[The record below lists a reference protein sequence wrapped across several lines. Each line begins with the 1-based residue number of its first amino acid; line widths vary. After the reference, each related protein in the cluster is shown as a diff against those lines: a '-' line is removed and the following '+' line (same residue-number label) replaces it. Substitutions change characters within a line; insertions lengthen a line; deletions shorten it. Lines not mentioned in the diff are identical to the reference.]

1 MLNQYS
7 VNTVP
12 IPSETALFSD
22 DGIQDHK
29 LKWRWWF
36 KIPDIWLTSNIGE
49 KIIGIRTIFL
59 MKNRRTVKFT
69 LCLTKYQ
76 YYIDSNN
83 EKIIIE
89 NTQNNLVVN
98 VVSWISVE
106 NDLRSLWNSLVY
118 NVQDAIKQNELTKT
132 NTQVSFQLDTH
143 VANKRD
149 IQMDGVFE
157 TYNNRISFV
166 EKLYCPNNY
175 ETEQQSDGKI
185 YYTECLFTLSEINRD
200 FELIFNTAHNTI
212 PNEYVKQLNF
222 YDVWD
227 RHSCK
232 IFSNLASSSN
242 KNYIGNTDV
251 IYNPIKYFKFTSSDN
266 KFYIDFYNA
275 RNINCPSIIP
285 YIIDSDGNITL
296 SEPFIIE
303 LQLLQ
308 NEKLLYI

>member
-1 MLNQYS
+1 MNKK
-7 VNTVP
+7 T
-12 IPSETALFSD
+12 
-22 DGIQDHK
+22 
-29 LKWRWWF
+29 
-36 KIPDIWLTSNIGE
+36 DIE
-49 KIIGIRTIFL
+49 KE
-59 MKNRRTVKFT
+59 V
-69 LCLTKYQ
+69 
-76 YYIDSNN
+76 D
-83 EKIIIE
+83 
-89 NTQNNLVVN
+89 
-98 VVSWISVE
+98 
-106 NDLRSLWNSLVY
+106 
-118 NVQDAIKQNELTKT
+118 ELI
-132 NTQVSFQLDTH
+132 
-143 VANKRD
+143 NK
-149 IQMDGVFE
+149 
-157 TYNNRISFV
+157 
-166 EKLYCPNNY
+166 
-175 ETEQQSDGKI
+175 
-185 YYTECLFTLSEINRD
+185 D
-200 FELIFNTAHNTI
+200 FELIFNIAHNTI

-285 YIIDSDGNITL
+285 YIIDSYGNITL

>member
-118 NVQDAIKQNELTKT
+118 NVQDAIKQNELTK
-132 NTQVSFQLDTH
+132 
-143 VANKRD
+143 
-149 IQMDGVFE
+149 
-157 TYNNRISFV
+157 
-166 EKLYCPNNY
+166 
-175 ETEQQSDGKI
+175 KI
-185 YYTECLFTLSEINRD
+185 
-200 FELIFNTAHNTI
+200 H
-212 PNEYVKQLNF
+212 K
-222 YDVWD
+222 
-227 RHSCK
+227 
-232 IFSNLASSSN
+232 
-242 KNYIGNTDV
+242 
-251 IYNPIKYFKFTSSDN
+251 
-266 KFYIDFYNA
+266 
-275 RNINCPSIIP
+275 
-285 YIIDSDGNITL
+285 
-296 SEPFIIE
+296 
-303 LQLLQ
+303 
-308 NEKLLYI
+308 